1 LRPNPRYIIPHAAE
15 AQDMNAVVPEKEPIT
30 LDLTGPGSHVILT
43 EPGKV
48 SFALGPRDMDG
59 RRIEAIVPLGA
70 AVNWTAFDVLTVPAG
85 YPWPRVFYYHGDDV
99 GFAVWSRLRPI
110 ENFTWRPSKASH
122 LDMTGAQ
129 IGYFHVHIAG
139 PLEIILGGAR
149 VVWLEGD
156 LDLLNVRMAAQAEMP
171 SITFTPAPTGTV
183 RKVPTLPALAELTR
197 VVIEGEVAG
206 MPFDCSS
213 LLQFSG
219 LWSLELRGNVT
230 NLSALAELKELRAL
244 AIRRCPDLAGMPE
257 LRTWQH
263 LGSFIASDVE
273 ARGGKVLRGQLNQ
286 LKKSGRM
293 TDRSTISQL
302 REPVWFATEHGLP
315 FADWAGKAARQA
327 TRAYKQAAIAVAR
340 ATSEGDVRSALV
352 AFVEVFNT
360 LPDIGTIEREDVSD
374 AVERLAA
381 LAPAHVTPAMAQG
394 WFDTVRD
401 F

>member
-1 LRPNPRYIIPHAAE
+1 
-15 AQDMNAVVPEKEPIT
+15 MNAVVPDNESIT
-30 LDLTGPGSHVILT
+30 LDLTGPGSHVILI
-43 EPGKV
+43 EPGKG

-59 RRIEAIVPLGA
+59 RRLDAIVPLDA
-70 AVNWTAFDVLTVPAG
+70 AINWAAFDGLTVPSG

-110 ENFTWRPSKASH
+110 ENFTWRPLKASH

-129 IGYFHVHIAG
+129 IDHFHVLIAER
-139 PLEIILGGAR
+139 PLEIILSGAD
-149 VVWLEGD
+149 VVWLDGD
-156 LDLLNVRMAAQAEMP
+156 LDLLKVSIAACAVMP

-183 RKVPTLPALAELTR
+183 RKIPTLPALAELGK

-230 NLSALAELKELRAL
+230 NLSALAELKELRNL
-244 AIRRCPDLAGMPE
+244 VIRRCPDLAGMPE
-257 LRTWQH
+257 LHTWQH
-263 LGSFIASDVE
+263 LSSFIASDIE

-293 TDRSTISQL
+293 TDRSAIWQL
-302 REPVWFATEHGLP
+302 REPVWFAIGYGLP

-340 ATSEGDVRSALV
+340 ATSEDDVKSALI

-374 AVERLAA
+374 AVDRLAA
-381 LAPAHVTPAMAQG
+381 LAPAHVTPEKAQG
-394 WFDTVRD
+394 WFDAVRD

>member
-1 LRPNPRYIIPHAAE
+1 
-15 AQDMNAVVPEKEPIT
+15 MNAVVPENEPIT
-30 LDLTGPGSHVILT
+30 LDLTGPGSHVISI

-59 RRIEAIVPLGA
+59 RRLEAIVPLDA
-70 AVNWTAFDVLTVPAG
+70 AINWAAFDRETVPGG
-85 YPWPRVFYYHGDDV
+85 YHWPRAFYYHGDDV

-129 IGYFHVHIAG
+129 IGHFHVLIAAQ
-139 PLEIILGGAR
+139 PLEIILGGTR
-149 VVWLEGD
+149 VVWLSGD
-156 LDLLNVRMAAQAEMP
+156 LDLLKVNMAAGAEMP
-171 SITFTPAPTGTV
+171 SITFSPAPTGTV
-183 RKVPTLPALAELTR
+183 CKVPTWLALAELTM
-197 VVIEGEVAG
+197 VLIEGEAVG

-219 LWSLELRGNVT
+219 LRILELRGNVT
-230 NLSALAELKELRAL
+230 NLAALAELKELRTL
-244 AIRRCPDLAGMPE
+244 VIRSCPDLTGMPE
-257 LRTWQH
+257 LQTWQH
-263 LGSFIASDVE
+263 LGSFTASDIE
-273 ARGGKVLRGQLNQ
+273 ARGGKVLRAELNR

-293 TDRSTISQL
+293 IDRSTISQL
-302 REPVWFATEHGLP
+302 REPVWFATEYGLP
-315 FADWAGKAARQA
+315 FAEWAGKAARQA

-340 ATSEGDVRSALV
+340 AISEEDVKSALI

-374 AVERLAA
+374 AMDRLAA
-381 LAPAHVTPAMAQG
+381 LAPAHVTPEMAQG
-394 WFDTVRD
+394 WFDAVRD